1 MRDPKVFLGEI
12 VSWSG
17 SGNAEVGGRAG
28 IGLVQRLR
36 MKSVL
41 KSPDKAEA
49 AVCAAACKA

>member
-17 SGNAEVGGRAG
+17 SGNAEVVGRAG